1 MFYFWKA
8 RGEAVDLRFYIA
20 VASIKHVF
28 SCEYVQLL
36 LEKVLNSPA
45 ISFQAKWP
53 IQRHEPFHLYNVCAC
68 VLRLHSQALV
78 WKLGTLLWQLKA
90 SIASCVINAFFQRIR
105 NIVYIYISLWACHY
119 SHLCASTC
127 PRSRVQASVVYLY
140 QNCGLRP
147 RRQGGHQGCGKWV
160 FNLYPGDASWVQG
173 KV

>member
-1 MFYFWKA
+1 MNIHNIVPSLAVLRSQYFIKASLQISRHTQRLFFFCICLQAVQCSIHGKMFYFWKA

-53 IQRHEPFHLYNVCAC
+53 IQRHEPFHLYNVCA
-68 VLRLHSQALV
+68 LHSQALV

-90 SIASCVINAFFQRIR
+90 SIASCVINAFFQGSETLFT
-105 NIVYIYISLWACHY
+105 Y
-119 SHLCASTC
+119 T
-127 PRSRVQASVVYLY
+127 
-140 QNCGLRP
+140 
-147 RRQGGHQGCGKWV
+147 
-160 FNLYPGDASWVQG
+160 
-173 KV
+173 